1 MARPARVR
9 IRRRNPWVFLRRR
22 LFGWNVRLDIAS
34 ILFGGER
41 QLPCAGEVYGLP
53 PRRTKGPH
61 PEKVRQKAP
70 SNESGGKVRCYS
82 PRRFTSGHLAGSQ
95 ARDRSPSPKV
105 STVGERPCGL
115 GMAVISFEEAAERT
129 WARVVER
136 ARDQLPES
144 SFSMW
149 FVGVRATSL
158 HDGVLEVTAPSDY
171 VRDWL
176 AKHYLDLIQ
185 GAATDFVGQP
195 VRVQLGA
202 EREPERGLI
211 AQAQAQAPAPERQA
225 RTESERGARELPFP
239 NFTFETFVAGPSNRF
254 AHAAAMAV
262 AEAPPSKAYNPLF
275 IYGGVGLGKTH
286 LLVAIAHHMHRLAP
300 RFRVKYVT
308 SESFMAEFIKAVRER
323 QGYQFAARHRDID
336 VLLVDD
342 IQFLAKRE
350 ETQTEFFHT
359 FNALHEKER
368 QIVIAS
374 DRPPQELGME
384 ERLQSRFRLGLCVDV
399 QPPDLETRIAILQ
412 LKAQRESVHFPDEVI
427 EFVASKFDQNIREL
441 EGALVRVVAWSDLTG
456 QPISQE
462 LVEHA
467 LEDLLPQAEAEIP
480 PQVIL
485 DETARYY
492 GLSVADLVSKS
503 RSRPLTNARH
513 VAMYLIRETTGMTL
527 PKIGELFDRDHT
539 TALHGINKIDKNMRD
554 REPVYRQVQ
563 DLSRIIR
570 NRTRAL

>member
-1 MARPARVR
+1 
-9 IRRRNPWVFLRRR
+9 
-22 LFGWNVRLDIAS
+22 
-34 ILFGGER
+34 
-41 QLPCAGEVYGLP
+41 
-53 PRRTKGPH
+53 
-61 PEKVRQKAP
+61 
-70 SNESGGKVRCYS
+70 
-82 PRRFTSGHLAGSQ
+82 
-95 ARDRSPSPKV
+95 
-105 STVGERPCGL
+105 
-115 GMAVISFEEAAERT
+115 MAVASFAEAAERT
-129 WARVVER
+129 WARVVDR
-136 ARDQLPES
+136 ARQELPES

-158 HDGVLEVTAPSDY
+158 HDGVLEVVAPSEY
-171 VRDWL
+171 VRDRL
-176 AKHYLDLIQ
+176 AKNYLDLIQ
-185 GAATDFVGQP
+185 AAATDALGHPIQIHLGSDP
-195 VRVQLGA
+195 EQVRPPLGEPPPPPPTRHHAAASAQLGA
-202 EREPERGLI
+202 PG
-211 AQAQAQAPAPERQA
+211 
-225 RTESERGARELPFP
+225 LPFP
-239 NFTFETFVAGPSNRF
+239 NYTFETFVAGPSNRF

-286 LLVAIAHHMHRLAP
+286 LLVAIGHHMHRLAP
-300 RFRVKYVT
+300 SLRVKYVT

-323 QGYQFAARHRDID
+323 QGYQFAARNRDVH
-336 VLLVDD
+336 VLMVDD

-412 LKAQRESVHFPDEVI
+412 LKAQREAVHLPDDVI
-427 EFVASKFDQNIREL
+427 EFMASKFDQSVREL

-456 QPISQE
+456 QPIS
-462 LVEHA
+462 LDLADHA

-480 PQVIL
+480 PQLIL
-485 DETARYY
+485 EETARYY
-492 GLSVADLVSKS
+492 SLAVADLVSKS

-513 VAMYLIRETTGMTL
+513 VAMYLVRECTGMTL

-539 TALHGINKIDKNMRD
+539 TALHGINKIDKNLRD
-554 REPVYRQVQ
+554 RELVYRQVQ

-570 NRTRAL
+570 NRSRSL

>member
-1 MARPARVR
+1 
-9 IRRRNPWVFLRRR
+9 
-22 LFGWNVRLDIAS
+22 
-34 ILFGGER
+34 
-41 QLPCAGEVYGLP
+41 
-53 PRRTKGPH
+53 
-61 PEKVRQKAP
+61 
-70 SNESGGKVRCYS
+70 
-82 PRRFTSGHLAGSQ
+82 
-95 ARDRSPSPKV
+95 
-105 STVGERPCGL
+105 
-115 GMAVISFEEAAERT
+115 MAVASFQDAAERT

-136 ARDQLPES
+136 AREQLPES

-149 FVGVRATSL
+149 FHGVRATSL
-158 HDGVLEVTAPSDY
+158 HDGVLEVVAPSDY
-171 VRDWL
+171 VRDRL
-176 AKHYLDLIQ
+176 AKRYLDLMQ
-185 GAATDFVGQP
+185 SAATDFVGQP
-195 VRVQLGA
+195 VRVHLGA
-202 EREPERGLI
+202 DPDPVRTVAPEP
-211 AQAQAQAPAPERQA
+211 ASDPAPEPRHG
-225 RTESERGARELPFP
+225 RSERPTAPGLPFP

-286 LLVAIAHHMHRLAP
+286 LLVATGHHMHRLAP
-300 RFRVKYVT
+300 RLRVKYVT

-323 QGYQFAARHRDID
+323 QGYQFATRYRDID

-412 LKAQRESVHFPDEVI
+412 LKAQREGVHLSDDVVD
-427 EFVASKFDQNIREL
+427 FVASKFDQNIREL

-462 LVEHA
+462 LAEHA

-527 PKIGELFDRDHT
+527 PKIGELFERDHT

-570 NRTRAL
+570 SRARAL

>member
-1 MARPARVR
+1 
-9 IRRRNPWVFLRRR
+9 
-22 LFGWNVRLDIAS
+22 
-34 ILFGGER
+34 
-41 QLPCAGEVYGLP
+41 
-53 PRRTKGPH
+53 
-61 PEKVRQKAP
+61 
-70 SNESGGKVRCYS
+70 
-82 PRRFTSGHLAGSQ
+82 
-95 ARDRSPSPKV
+95 
-105 STVGERPCGL
+105 
-115 GMAVISFEEAAERT
+115 MAVASFAEAAERT
-129 WARVVER
+129 WARVVDR
-136 ARDQLPES
+136 ARHELPES

-158 HDGVLEVTAPSDY
+158 HDGVLEVVAPSEY
-171 VRDWL
+171 VRDRL
-176 AKHYLDLIQ
+176 AKNYLDLIQ
-185 GAATDFVGQP
+185 AAATDALGHPIRIHLGSDPEP
-195 VRVQLGA
+195 VRPPLGEPPPPPPTRHHAAAAAQLGA
-202 EREPERGLI
+202 PG
-211 AQAQAQAPAPERQA
+211 
-225 RTESERGARELPFP
+225 LPFP
-239 NFTFETFVAGPSNRF
+239 NYTFETFVAGPSNRF

-262 AEAPPSKAYNPLF
+262 AESPPSKAYNPLF

-286 LLVAIAHHMHRLAP
+286 LLVAIGHHMHRLAP
-300 RFRVKYVT
+300 SLRVKYVT

-323 QGYQFAARHRDID
+323 QGYQFAARNRDVH
-336 VLLVDD
+336 VLMVDD

-412 LKAQRESVHFPDEVI
+412 LKAQREAVHLPDDVI
-427 EFVASKFDQNIREL
+427 EFMASKFDQSVREL

-456 QPISQE
+456 QPIS
-462 LVEHA
+462 LDLADHA

-480 PQVIL
+480 PQLIL
-485 DETARYY
+485 EETARYY
-492 GLSVADLVSKS
+492 SLAVADLVSKS

-513 VAMYLIRETTGMTL
+513 VAMYLVRECTGMTL

-539 TALHGINKIDKNMRD
+539 TALHGINKIDKNLRD
-554 REPVYRQVQ
+554 RELVYRQVQ

-570 NRTRAL
+570 NRSRSL

>member
-1 MARPARVR
+1 
-9 IRRRNPWVFLRRR
+9 
-22 LFGWNVRLDIAS
+22 
-34 ILFGGER
+34 
-41 QLPCAGEVYGLP
+41 
-53 PRRTKGPH
+53 
-61 PEKVRQKAP
+61 
-70 SNESGGKVRCYS
+70 
-82 PRRFTSGHLAGSQ
+82 
-95 ARDRSPSPKV
+95 
-105 STVGERPCGL
+105 
-115 GMAVISFEEAAERT
+115 MAVASFEEAAAST
-129 WARVVER
+129 WIHVVEH
-136 ARDQLPES
+136 ARRELPES

-149 FVGVRATSL
+149 FQDVHATSL

-171 VRDWL
+171 VKDWL

-185 GAATDFVGQP
+185 AAATEAVGLP
-195 VRVQLGA
+195 VRVHLGA
-202 EREPERGLI
+202 AAVEHPVAQRDVDVAPPERPSASRPATLG
-211 AQAQAQAPAPERQA
+211 AP
-225 RTESERGARELPFP
+225 GLPFP
-239 NFTFETFVAGPSNRF
+239 NYTFEAFVAGPSNRF

-262 AEAPPSKAYNPLF
+262 AETPPSKAYNPLF

-286 LLVAIAHHMHRLAP
+286 LLVAIGHHMHRLSP
-300 RFRVKYVT
+300 RLRVKYVT

-323 QGYQFAARHRDID
+323 QGYQFAARYRDVD

-412 LKAQRESVHFPDEVI
+412 LKAQREHVHVPDDVI
-427 EFVASKFDQNIREL
+427 EFIASKFDQNIREL

-456 QPISQE
+456 HPITTE
-462 LVEHA
+462 LAEHA

-480 PQVIL
+480 PQLIL
-485 DETARYY
+485 EESARYF
-492 GLSVADLVSKS
+492 GLSVDDLVSPN
-503 RSRPLTNARH
+503 RSRPLTTARH
-513 VAMYLIRETTGMTL
+513 VAMYLMRECSGQSL
-527 PKIGELFDRDHT
+527 VKIGETFGGRDHT
-539 TALHGINKIDKNMRD
+539 TARHGILKIERDMRA
-554 REPVYRQVQ
+554 RNTTYRQVQ

-570 NRTRAL
+570 DRARAS

>member
-1 MARPARVR
+1 
-9 IRRRNPWVFLRRR
+9 
-22 LFGWNVRLDIAS
+22 
-34 ILFGGER
+34 
-41 QLPCAGEVYGLP
+41 
-53 PRRTKGPH
+53 
-61 PEKVRQKAP
+61 
-70 SNESGGKVRCYS
+70 
-82 PRRFTSGHLAGSQ
+82 
-95 ARDRSPSPKV
+95 
-105 STVGERPCGL
+105 
-115 GMAVISFEEAAERT
+115 MAVASFAEAAERT
-129 WARVVER
+129 WARVVDR
-136 ARDQLPES
+136 ARQELPES

-158 HDGVLEVTAPSDY
+158 HDGVLEVVAPSEY
-171 VRDWL
+171 VRDRL
-176 AKHYLDLIQ
+176 AKNYLDLIQ
-185 GAATDFVGQP
+185 AAATDALGHPIQIHLGSDP
-195 VRVQLGA
+195 EQVRPPLGEPPPPPPTRHHAAASAQLGA
-202 EREPERGLI
+202 PG
-211 AQAQAQAPAPERQA
+211 
-225 RTESERGARELPFP
+225 LPFP
-239 NFTFETFVAGPSNRF
+239 NYTFETFVAGPSNRF

-286 LLVAIAHHMHRLAP
+286 LLVAIGHHMHRLAP
-300 RFRVKYVT
+300 SLRVKYVT

-323 QGYQFAARHRDID
+323 QGYQFAARNRDVH
-336 VLLVDD
+336 VLMVDD

-412 LKAQRESVHFPDEVI
+412 LKAQREAVHLPDDVI
-427 EFVASKFDQNIREL
+427 EFMASKFDQSVREL

-456 QPISQE
+456 QPIS
-462 LVEHA
+462 LDLADHA

-480 PQVIL
+480 PLLIL
-485 DETARYY
+485 EETARYY
-492 GLSVADLVSKS
+492 SLAVADLVSKS

-513 VAMYLIRETTGMTL
+513 VAMYLVRECTGMTL

-539 TALHGINKIDKNMRD
+539 TALHGINKIDKNLRD
-554 REPVYRQVQ
+554 RELVYRQVQ

-570 NRTRAL
+570 NRSRSL